1 MAGGEVIAIGL
12 LVGGDDREHAEA
24 LAEDLPHALG
34 ERIGGNARWR
44 TELCEAEP
52 ADAAASSG
60 ELTAAVRRR
69 LLTRGWQMGV
79 GLTRLPLH
87 DGHRPV
93 ATHASA
99 SHGVGLISVP
109 ALGALRRDERLREAA
124 VEVVGGLLGE
134 RGAGS
139 GVDADG
145 RDRRMR
151 ERSAELSSPIDA
163 GDSERHGL
171 LRFTGGVVGSNLRL
185 IAGMVRA
192 NRPMLVMARLSR
204 SATAALGTG
213 AYALS
218 SSSIWT
224 VAHQSSWPR
233 LIGVAALAMALIL
246 GALVTAHGLWERAP
260 EAGAR
265 ERVVLF
271 NVVTVATLAI
281 GIATLALALFVI
293 LALAAV
299 IVIPPSAFQKQI
311 GVAPNVA
318 EFARLA
324 WVAASVAM
332 VGGALGSLVESDE
345 AVRDA
350 AYLRRTSESPELS

>member
-1 MAGGEVIAIGL
+1 
-12 LVGGDDREHAEA
+12 
-24 LAEDLPHALG
+24 
-34 ERIGGNARWR
+34 
-44 TELCEAEP
+44 
-52 ADAAASSG
+52 
-60 ELTAAVRRR
+60 
-69 LLTRGWQMGV
+69 
-79 GLTRLPLH
+79 
-87 DGHRPV
+87 
-93 ATHASA
+93 
-99 SHGVGLISVP
+99 
-109 ALGALRRDERLREAA
+109 
-124 VEVVGGLLGE
+124 
-134 RGAGS
+134 
-139 GVDADG
+139 
-145 RDRRMR
+145 
-151 ERSAELSSPIDA
+151 
-163 GDSERHGL
+163 
-171 LRFTGGVVGSNLRL
+171 VGSNLRL

-218 SSSIWT
+218 SASIWT

-350 AYLRRTSESPELS
+350 AYLRRTSE